1 MHAAVHAR
9 FFQSCQPADLAQILA
24 TDCTMLQRVIKAL
37 VCSAESSVT
46 NPYPGWPMLYNGYAV
61 QELHVSDADL
71 NEVRESRPD
80 ADDSTQLTTALPQTH
95 PPAAPQ
101 VCLFV
106 LFTFVNHMDP
116 HLVFWHA
123 QWLMC
128 KSHSQH
134 CRSNVAFTLVT
145 TNDSIHDWFTAWH

>member
-1 MHAAVHAR
+1 MH
-9 FFQSCQPADLAQILA
+9 
-24 TDCTMLQRVIKAL
+24 
-37 VCSAESSVT
+37 
-46 NPYPGWPMLYNGYAV
+46 
-61 QELHVSDADL
+61 
-71 NEVRESRPD
+71 EVREGRPE
-80 ADDSTQLTTALPQTH
+80 ADDHTQLKAAMRLAH
-95 PPAAPQ
+95 SHAAPQ